1 MLILLALVA
10 CGKTAPTPTPP
21 PVTEPTPAA
30 APQAA
35 APPAANAPAA
45 ANVRNVDVATLKAD
59 LDRMAVPLLIDVRTP
74 AEYAAGHVPGARNV
88 PIDTLDPHAA
98 DLGTGEVYVICESG
112 GRSARA
118 SATLASAGHPAVNIT
133 GGTAAWRAAG
143 LPVEVPK

>member
-1 MLILLALVA
+1 MLLLLALVA
-10 CGKTAPTPTPP
+10 CGSTAPTPTPP
-21 PVTEPTPAA
+21 PV
-30 APQAA
+30 
-35 APPAANAPAA
+35 APPVTAPPPTNAPAA
-45 ANVRNVDVATLKAD
+45 APPQAGNVRNVDVATLKAD